1 MANDLSINL
10 KNSVAM
16 TQDKVLADLRTKVSD
31 SDRTTIKQAA
41 EDFESLFLN
50 IVLKSMR
57 DTVQKSGLIDG
68 GNAEEIYSSMLD
80 DEYAKM
86 MAAQRHTGLA
96 DNIESFL
103 LTSQAQSRPSS
114 TPITEKAAGIK
125 AYKATATA
133 PGIAVAGKTGDNE

>member
-10 KNSVAM
+10 KNSAAM

-31 SDRTTIKQAA
+31 RDRTTIKQAA

-103 LTSQAQSRPSS
+103 LTSQAQSRPS
-114 TPITEKAAGIK
+114 TPPIAEKAAGIK

>member
-1 MANDLSINL
+1 MNSPLSVNVNTPVAANH
-10 KNSVAM
+10 
-16 TQDKVLADLRTKVSD
+16 DKILGDLRSKVN
-31 SDRTTIKQAA
+31 DRDRATIKQAA

-68 GNAEEIYSSMLD
+68 GNAEDIYKSLLD

-96 DNIESFL
+96 NNIEEFL
-103 LTSQAQSRPSS
+103 LNSQSQIRPQASPTVAKAQGL
-114 TPITEKAAGIK
+114 A
-125 AYKATATA
+125 AYKEGARS
-133 PGIAVAGKTGDNE
+133 PGIAAEIKTGDNR

>member
-86 MAAQRHTGLA
+86 MAA
-96 DNIESFL
+96 
-103 LTSQAQSRPSS
+103 
-114 TPITEKAAGIK
+114 
-125 AYKATATA
+125 
-133 PGIAVAGKTGDNE
+133 